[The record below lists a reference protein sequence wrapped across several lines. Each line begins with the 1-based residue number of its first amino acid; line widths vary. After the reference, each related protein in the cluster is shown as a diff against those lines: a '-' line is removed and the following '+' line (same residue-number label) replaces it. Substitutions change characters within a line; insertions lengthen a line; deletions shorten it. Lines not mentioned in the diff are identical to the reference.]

1 MNTTRPKPAVAAA
14 GLRKTCGTRTV
25 LDGVDLLVPQG
36 GVFCLLGEAGAGKT
50 TVVRLL
56 SALTAPDG
64 GELRVAGHDVV
75 RAPAS
80 VRAAVGLCGLTAVDG
95 SLTVEENLLR
105 TADLH
110 RLGQDDGRSRAAD
123 LIERFDLVDVAGAPA
138 ARCRRGERR
147 RLELAMAVVGLPPVL
162 LLDEPTAGLDPGDRR
177 AVRRIVRQLADAGV
191 TVFLATRSRA
201 EAAALADRVA
211 VLHGGRLVA
220 GNAGRRSGS
229 VPWGD
234 GGDAGAGLL
243 RRERS
248 SQVRCVQEL
257 TGGLGVGWEPP
268 VSATPTP
275 SSGEYPMWTA
285 SWPST
290 SDVRDGGVPVSRR
303 GRPSS
308 SRPAT
313 PWRPG
318 PSAPSRRRRSAAREW
333 RRTPWRRTGCRRRRT
348 RSRP

>member
-220 GNAGRRSGS
+220 GGMPDVEADPCRGET
-229 VPWGD
+229 
-234 GGDAGAGLL
+234 GAM
-243 RRERS
+243 
-248 SQVRCVQEL
+248 
-257 TGGLGVGWEPP
+257 P
-268 VSATPTP
+268 
-275 SSGEYPMWTA
+275 
-285 SWPST
+285 
-290 SDVRDGGVPVSRR
+290 VRDFFAGNEAARCAVSR
-303 GRPSS
+303 S
-308 SRPAT
+308 
-313 PWRPG
+313 
-318 PSAPSRRRRSAAREW
+318 
-333 RRTPWRRTGCRRRRT
+333 
-348 RSRP
+348 